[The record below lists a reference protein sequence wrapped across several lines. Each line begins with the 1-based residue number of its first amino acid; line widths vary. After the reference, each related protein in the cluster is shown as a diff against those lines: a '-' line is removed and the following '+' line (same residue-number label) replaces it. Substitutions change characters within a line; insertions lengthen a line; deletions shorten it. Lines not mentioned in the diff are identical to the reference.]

1 MVFLVMQKLEWKR
14 YSEYISRIFFIFYKK
29 IFSIHFQEYDTDREY
44 VGVTTLN
51 DYTGIQLKAESAD
64 YDEKLFLKTAK
75 LCSAVQCGHEDN
87 PKSKNTFMST
97 IQTQ

>member
-1 MVFLVMQKLEWKR
+1 MFTKN
-14 YSEYISRIFFIFYKK
+14 IFIFL
-29 IFSIHFQEYDTDREY
+29 FQEYDTDREY

-87 PKSKNTFMST
+87 PKSKNIFSCLQFRPNNSKMYQYFS
-97 IQTQ
+97 IYFQL

>member
-1 MVFLVMQKLEWKR
+1 MEKIDVNNILRILFHPLQK
-14 YSEYISRIFFIFYKK
+14 IFFIL
-29 IFSIHFQEYDTDREY
+29 FQEYDTDREY

-87 PKSKNTFMST
+87 PKSKNIFMST
-97 IQTQ
+97 ILTQ